1 MKMIE
6 RDVIIVGA
14 GPAGSICAAYLAK
27 AGVDVL
33 LLERDIF
40 PRNRACG
47 SMVSEHF
54 VRHLSQLEAT
64 DKLDRM
70 SVFVNQLLMVSSGGN
85 EALIDFE
92 CYGTNRRDLEKLL
105 ADTAVSW
112 GAELRQGSRVV
123 GLIRELGKVC
133 GVRVSSGG
141 IESEIRSRLV
151 IGADGA
157 LSLIAK
163 ETALMMESPD
173 AMSVGMSG
181 FFEGVR
187 LDRNIAIGQ
196 YSTYGAVFFDREI
209 APGYL
214 WIVPSGD
221 GGVLRGHCNVGLVMD
236 HAPGSGTR
244 RQDMEALFEDWLR
257 RSTRGSSM
265 MSGAKQVGPW
275 LKGKQT
281 YLTQNMKNTA
291 SGLILIGDAASV
303 MMPLYNDGLS
313 AAADSARIAADVAW
327 EAMKEDDY
335 SDAFLSGAY
344 RSHQLYTDPS
354 EKEDVLK
361 RITITRETMK
371 DPVAV
376 DRAILR
382 LKADKEIAKGL
393 F

>member
-1 MKMIE
+1 MIE

-14 GPAGSICAAYLAK
+14 GPAGSICASYLAK

-33 LLERDIF
+33 LLERDVF
-40 PRNRACG
+40 PRDRACG
-47 SMVSEHF
+47 SMVSERF
-54 VRHLSQLEAT
+54 VRHLEQLEAS
-64 DKLDRM
+64 DRLDRM

-85 EALIDFE
+85 EALVDFE
-92 CYGTNRRDLEKLL
+92 CYGTNRRELDRLL
-105 ADTAVSW
+105 AETATSW
-112 GAELRQGSRVV
+112 GAELRQGCRVV
-123 GLIRELGKVC
+123 GLLRELGKIC
-133 GVRVSSGG
+133 GVRVYSGG
-141 IESEIRSRLV
+141 IESEIRSKLV

-214 WIVPSGD
+214 WIIPSGD
-221 GGVLRGHCNVGLVMD
+221 GGVLRGHCNVGMVMD
-236 HAPGSGTR
+236 SVGGSGSE
-244 RQDMEALFEDWLR
+244 RQDMETVFEDWLR

-265 MSGAKQVGPW
+265 LSGARQVGPW

-291 SGLILIGDAASV
+291 SGLLLIGDAASV
-303 MMPLYNDGLS
+303 MMPLYGDGLS
-313 AAADSARIAADVAW
+313 AAADSARIAADTAW
-327 EAMKEDDY
+327 AAIKEDDY
-335 SDAFLSGAY
+335 SDAFLNRTY
-344 RSHQLYTDPS
+344 RSHQLQVPVS
-354 EKEDVLK
+354 ETEDVLK
-361 RITITRETMK
+361 RIAITMETMK

-376 DRAILR
+376 DRAMVR
-382 LKADKEIAKGL
+382 LKADKDIAKGL
-393 F
+393 FI

>member
-1 MKMIE
+1 MIE

-14 GPAGSICAAYLAK
+14 GPAGSLCASYLAK

-33 LLERDIF
+33 LLERDSI
-40 PRNRACG
+40 PRDTACG
-47 SMVSEHF
+47 SMVSERF
-54 VRHLSQLEAT
+54 VRHLSQLET
-64 DKLDRM
+64 SDKLDRM
-70 SVFVNQLLMVSSGGN
+70 SVFVNQLLMVSGGGN

-92 CYGTNRRDLEKLL
+92 CYGTNRRDLNQLL
-105 ADTAVSW
+105 AETAVSW
-112 GAELRQGSRVV
+112 GAELRQGCRVV
-123 GLIRELGKVC
+123 GLIRELGKIC
-133 GVRVSSGG
+133 GVRVQSGG
-141 IESEIRSRLV
+141 IESEIRSKLV

-157 LSLIAK
+157 LSLVAK
-163 ETALMMESPD
+163 ETALMLETPS
-173 AMSVGMSG
+173 AMSVGMSA

-214 WIVPSGD
+214 WIMPSGD

-236 HAPGSGTR
+236 HGASASE
-244 RQDMEALFEDWLR
+244 RQDMEGLFEDWLK

-265 MSGAKQVGPW
+265 LTGARQVSPW

-303 MMPLYNDGLS
+303 MKPLWNDGLS
-313 AAADSARIAADVAW
+313 AAADSARMAADVAW
-327 EAMKEDDY
+327 ESIRENDF
-335 SDAFLSGAY
+335 SEGFLGRAWG
-344 RSHQLYTDPS
+344 SHQLRM
-354 EKEDVLK
+354 EDADREDMLRNVA
-361 RITITRETMK
+361 IIRETMM

-376 DRAILR
+376 DRAIGRIKGNKVL
-382 LKADKEIAKGL
+382 AKGL